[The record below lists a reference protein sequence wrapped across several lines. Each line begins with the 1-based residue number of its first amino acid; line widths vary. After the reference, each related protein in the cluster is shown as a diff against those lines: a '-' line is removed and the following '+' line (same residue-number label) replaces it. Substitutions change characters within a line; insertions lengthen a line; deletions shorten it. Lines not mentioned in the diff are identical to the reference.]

1 MRTNVLAKR
10 TGWDLK
16 SYARLPLVST
26 RRGGGEEANGRKN
39 EERLENRS
47 QI

>member
-26 RRGGGEEANGRKN
+26 RRGGLRKQM
-39 EERLENRS
+39 EERMKKG
-47 QI
+47 